1 MGECFLNHSSGELSC
16 ERQRAMTKFYLKT
29 VSYFVAIMIIPLSLK
44 GISAEMTEKTVNL
57 PKSMGVWTRSDSA
70 RIIDSS
76 NIFQY
81 MNGGGEL
88 YLAYGFDHLEVY
100 EYTADQQ
107 DTILVEV
114 YVMNTSDDAFGL
126 LSLDWGG
133 EPVTF
138 QSTASVP
145 FKPTV
150 SPPARALYGGGL
162 LRLWAD
168 TIYARVMAFRETV
181 ESKEAVLSLGQTI
194 AANRKMPGEPELL
207 KVLPKAMG
215 SDWKL
220 RKDRIGYFRS
230 HLVLNSLYYLS
241 HQNILNLDH
250 STEAVTAPYE
260 NISNAGISKRVQVL
274 FVKYATPERA
284 RKALD
289 NFHNAYLHEHRKGF
303 DPGVAKKHMNSF
315 NIEDGWLGYSLDGM
329 CVAIVFECP
338 NRESAQMII
347 KQISCSTINRENNHG
362 K

>member
-1 MGECFLNHSSGELSC
+1 
-16 ERQRAMTKFYLKT
+16 
-29 VSYFVAIMIIPLSLK
+29 
-44 GISAEMTEKTVNL
+44 
-57 PKSMGVWTRSDSA
+57 
-70 RIIDSS
+70 
-76 NIFQY
+76 
-81 MNGGGEL
+81 
-88 YLAYGFDHLEVY
+88 
-100 EYTADQQ
+100 
-107 DTILVEV
+107 
-114 YVMNTSDDAFGL
+114 
-126 LSLDWGG
+126 
-133 EPVTF
+133 
-138 QSTASVP
+138 
-145 FKPTV
+145 
-150 SPPARALYGGGL
+150 
-162 LRLWAD
+162 
-168 TIYARVMAFRETV
+168 MAFRETA

-207 KVLPKAMG
+207 KALPKAMG

-274 FVKYATPERA
+274 FVKYATPEQA
-284 RKALD
+284 RKALN

-303 DPGVAKKHMNSF
+303 DPGVATKHMNFF
-315 NIEDGWLGYSLDGM
+315 NIEDGWLGYSLDRI

-347 KQISCSTINRENNHG
+347 KQISYSALNKENKHG